1 MCRLFE
7 SGLWLQVS
15 VPTSPAVPAPV
26 TEATADGESADAA
39 TTEGAAD
46 DVVTEPVEVVMPVVL
61 PVDEIPSSK
70 VVDETQSSKA
80 DITPAGPPYGPGI
93 VRQVPQRLQL
103 GLLARIGRGCLLC
116 SVGCLAA

>member
-1 MCRLFE
+1 M
-7 SGLWLQVS
+7 QVS

-39 TTEGAAD
+39 TTEGAADDVVTEGAAD